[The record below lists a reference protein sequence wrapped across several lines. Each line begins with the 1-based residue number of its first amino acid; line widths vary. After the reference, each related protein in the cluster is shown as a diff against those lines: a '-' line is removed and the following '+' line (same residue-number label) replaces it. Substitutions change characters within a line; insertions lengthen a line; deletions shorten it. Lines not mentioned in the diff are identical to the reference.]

1 MISTLKTYY
10 TRYTPQQR
18 GAFILALMRYV
29 FLACWLLYPFGKAFQ
44 VAGGTICLILL
55 PFYYLNDYAGSNLKK
70 VPGKWLFGLF
80 FLFIFLNTALSGWP
94 AHSFSYLRPTLI
106 ESWPM
111 LFAGLEVI
119 RSRKDMLLLGLAF
132 FGAAFGEGLT
142 GIWQYV
148 TGFDLITGDPL
159 MTGRLTGSFGSYRV
173 GNYIAIAI
181 LPACLA
187 YYAMPSRWSAFR
199 RLGLVALG
207 LTPPLFLLVG
217 AQARTGML
225 GLAAGAI
232 LVLAI
237 IQYRRWYIIPTGV
250 MLITLGLVFGPSR
263 IALKTAMR
271 DARWE
276 LWRAAIEIFKH
287 HPFWGAGASTFKPAY
302 MELGIEFTRNSERIP
317 HPHGAFVQLLADGGI
332 AGFAVVCSFLLGYW
346 GWCALQTIKGLQ
358 QGHCRQTWYAAAFI
372 WGGYSCYLGTA
383 VFGHNFYRTWWLAM
397 GMALLGTSIGAC
409 LTASAREQVDSATQS
424 HSH

>member
-1 MISTLKTYY
+1 MPSTLKTYY

-18 GAFILALMRYV
+18 GAFILALMRYA

-70 VPGKWLFGLF
+70 VPGKWLFALF

-94 AHSFSYLRPTLI
+94 SHSFSYLRPTLN

-148 TGFDLITGDPL
+148 TGFDPITGDPL

-187 YYAMPSRWSAFR
+187 YYAMPSHWSAFR
-199 RLGLVALG
+199 RQGLIALG
-207 LTPPLFLLVG
+207 LIPPLFLLVG
-217 AQARTGML
+217 AQARTGIL
-225 GLAAGAI
+225 GLAAGA
-232 LVLAI
+232 VLI
-237 IQYRRWYIIPTGV
+237 MTIRQYRRWYILPAGI
-250 MLITLGLVFGPSR
+250 ILVVLAILFGPSR
-263 IALKTAMR
+263 ISLETAMR

-276 LWRAAIEIFKH
+276 LWGTAIEIFKQN
-287 HPFWGAGASTFKPAY
+287 PIWGAGASTFKPAY
-302 MELGIEFTRNSERIP
+302 IEMGIELVRNSNQIP
-317 HPHGAFVQLLADGGI
+317 HPHGAFIQLLADGGI
-332 AGFAVVCSFLLGYW
+332 TGFAIACSFLLGYW
-346 GWCALQTIKGLQ
+346 GWCALRIIKGLMR
-358 QGHCRQTWYAAAFI
+358 CRSTQEWYYAAFI

-409 LTASAREQVDSATQS
+409 LTASAREQVDSAAQS